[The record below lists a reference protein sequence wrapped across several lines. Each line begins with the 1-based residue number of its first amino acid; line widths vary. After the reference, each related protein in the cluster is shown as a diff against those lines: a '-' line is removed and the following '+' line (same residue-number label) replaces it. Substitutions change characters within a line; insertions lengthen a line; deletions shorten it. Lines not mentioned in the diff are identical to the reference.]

1 MKKVGLL
8 IPKTN
13 LTVEYELQYLFN
25 NNFFNT
31 DEIVFYISKLD
42 YKTSYKEN
50 KEKFLSDLANDSNNK
65 IADLEYLNVDYIS
78 FFCTSS
84 AIINNDIVIYNNPF
98 NALIEEAHERNIKKC
113 LLITPYDETIGKNI
127 KNELEKNDIEV
138 CKNINI
144 NLINTSDY
152 FEFGTIKLK
161 KFIIENY
168 KDEYENI
175 IISCTNLPTIS
186 FISELESKF
195 GNNIISSN
203 SCLFNKIKKEMIGW

>member
-31 DEIVFYISKLD
+31 DEITFYISKLD
-42 YKTSYKEN
+42 YKTNYKEN
-50 KEKFLSDLANDSNNK
+50 KEKFLNDLANDSNNK

-84 AIINNDIVIYNNPF
+84 AIINSDIVIDNNPF
-98 NALIEEAHERNIKKC
+98 NALIEEAHKKGIKKC
-113 LLITPYDETIGKNI
+113 LLITPYDENIGKNI
-127 KNELEKNDIEV
+127 KNELEKNGIEV

-144 NLINTSDY
+144 NLISTSDY
-152 FEFGTIKLK
+152 FEFGTTKLK

-186 FISELESKF
+186 LISELESRFK
-195 GNNIISSN
+195 NNIISSN
-203 SCLFNKIKKEMIGW
+203 SCLFNKIKKEMIG

>member
-31 DEIVFYISKLD
+31 DEITFYISKLD

-50 KEKFLSDLANDSNNK
+50 KEKFLNDLANDSNNK

-84 AIINNDIVIYNNPF
+84 AIINSDIVIDNNPF
-98 NALIEEAHERNIKKC
+98 NALIEEAHKKGIKKC
-113 LLITPYDETIGKNI
+113 LLITPYDENIGKNI
-127 KNELEKNDIEV
+127 KNELEKNGIEV
-138 CKNINI
+138 GKNINI
-144 NLINTSDY
+144 NLISTSDY
-152 FEFGTIKLK
+152 FEFGTTKLK

-186 FISELESKF
+186 LISELESRFK
-195 GNNIISSN
+195 NNIISSN
-203 SCLFNKIKKEMIGW
+203 SCLFNKIKKEMIG

>member
-31 DEIVFYISKLD
+31 DEITFYISKLD

-50 KEKFLSDLANDSNNK
+50 KEKFLNDLANDSNNK

-84 AIINNDIVIYNNPF
+84 AIINSDIVIDNNPF
-98 NALIEEAHERNIKKC
+98 NALIEEAHKKGIKKC
-113 LLITPYDETIGKNI
+113 LLITPYDENIGKNI
-127 KNELEKNDIEV
+127 KNELEKNGIEV

-144 NLINTSDY
+144 NLISTSDY
-152 FEFGTIKLK
+152 FEFGTTKLK

-186 FISELESKF
+186 LISELESRFK
-195 GNNIISSN
+195 NNIISSN
-203 SCLFNKIKKEMIGW
+203 SCLFNKIKKEMIG